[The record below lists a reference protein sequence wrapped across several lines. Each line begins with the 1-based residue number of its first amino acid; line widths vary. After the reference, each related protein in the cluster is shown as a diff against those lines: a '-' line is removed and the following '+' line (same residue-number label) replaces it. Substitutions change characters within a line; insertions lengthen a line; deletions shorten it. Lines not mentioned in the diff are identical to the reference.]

1 MSKNKYDSDTDDE
14 EHNIVFSIDNDSED
28 EIQEEKKKQEKKIQ
42 GKGLSWKQ
50 FMAKNFSG
58 KTFNSKQEANEYMKE
73 LARKYKEQK

>member
-1 MSKNKYDSDTDDE
+1 MSKNKYDSDSDDE
-14 EHNIVFSIDNDSED
+14 EHNIVFSIDNKSED
-28 EIQEEKKKQEKKIQ
+28 DIQEKKKKQEKTIE

-58 KTFNSKQEANEYMKE
+58 KTFKSKQEANEYMKE